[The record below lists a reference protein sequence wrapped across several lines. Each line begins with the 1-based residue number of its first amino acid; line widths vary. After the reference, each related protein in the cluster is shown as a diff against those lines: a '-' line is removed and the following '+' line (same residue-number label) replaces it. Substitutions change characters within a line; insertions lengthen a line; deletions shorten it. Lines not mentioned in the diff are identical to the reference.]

1 VEILRTDIYF
11 LNEEELAELELA
23 ENITDVDLC
32 WHGGPKIEYVLPF
45 LKRWRHLCRLTLT
58 FTDLYEDACFPPV
71 EVLSDF
77 IIGMKH
83 LSYFHIVPDIEC
95 SKARLE
101 VLRGKVNELILPL
114 RPNFE
119 FDISRTFA
127 I

>member
-1 VEILRTDIYF
+1 MDIALLTLEDLAEWEPAENMTDIT
-11 LNEEELAELELA
+11 LSWDE
-23 ENITDVDLC
+23 
-32 WHGGPKIEYVLPF
+32 GPSIEDALPVLR
-45 LKRWRHLCRLTLT
+45 RWRHLCRLT

-71 EVLSDF
+71 EVLGDF